1 MIIKTKF
8 NNLVLLKKHKF
19 LDSRGYFQELV
30 MEKNIKKNFPFHVMS
45 FSKKNIIRGLHI
57 QTKNPQGKFITVI
70 KGKIFDVVVDLRKNS
85 KTYGKYYSKILSEKN
100 SLSIYIPPGFAHGFC
115 TLDKE
120 NFVIYSC
127 TQYRNVKSEI
137 GIKYNDQ
144 DLNIKWPIKK
154 PILSIK
160 DKKNYS
166 LKEFFNKING

>member
-1 MIIKTKF
+1 M
-8 NNLVLLKKHKF
+8 
-19 LDSRGYFQELV
+19 
-30 MEKNIKKNFPFHVMS
+30 
-45 FSKKNIIRGLHI
+45 
-57 QTKNPQGKFITVI
+57 
-70 KGKIFDVVVDLRKNS
+70 DLRKNS

-115 TLDKE
+115 TLEKE
-120 NFVIYSC
+120 NFIIYSC
-127 TQYRNVKSEI
+127 TQYRNAKSEI

-166 LKEFFNKING
+166 LKEFYNKING